1 MTALTVTNATLDGDT
16 VGLRA
21 VDGVIAALGPDVRPE
36 PGDEIHDAGGDA
48 ITPPLV
54 NGHTHAAMTLFRG
67 FGDDLP
73 LMVWLEQKI
82 WPAEMRMSTEDVYWG
97 TRLACL
103 EMIRSG
109 TVRFWDMYW
118 HQMDVARAV
127 VDSGLRATI
136 GQPILEFPGAPDGA
150 RPEHAAEGVEAL
162 QELHPRVSVAIA
174 PHAHYSVT
182 EPSLR
187 LIAEVADAHQ
197 VPVHTHLSETEQEV
211 HDCIAAHGCR
221 PAHYLDRL
229 GLLGERSVLAHGV
242 WLDPAE
248 LELIAERGATVVT
261 NPVSNMKLA
270 VGRAFPYP
278 ATRAAG
284 VAIGLG
290 TDGAGSNN
298 SLDLLA
304 DMKVFALLQKH
315 TSVDPSIL
323 PASDAWAI
331 AIGAF
336 APALGGTSIA
346 VGQPADFLLIDH
358 SGTEMTCG
366 PLLESLVYATSSAA
380 VDTVVVDGQILMAH
394 RRIEGEAEVR
404 ARALEA
410 SRRVCG

>member
-1 MTALTVTNATLDGDT
+1 MTTLTVTNAVIDGT
-16 VGLRA
+16 PTGLRA
-21 VDGVIAALGPDVRPE
+21 IDGIIDALGPEVRPE
-36 PGDEIHDAGGDA
+36 PGDETLDAEGA
-48 ITPPLV
+48 ELTAALV

-73 LMVWLEQKI
+73 LMEWLEQRI
-82 WPAEMRMSTEDVYWG
+82 WPAEAQLTTDDVYWG

-118 HQMDVARAV
+118 HQLDVARAV
-127 VDSGLRATI
+127 IDSGMRATV

-150 RPEHAAEGVEAL
+150 RPEHAAEGIEQLSAL
-162 QELHPRVSVAIA
+162 GPRVNAA
-174 PHAHYSVT
+174 LTPHAHYSVS

-187 LIAEVADAHQ
+187 LIAEISANHQ
-197 VPVHTHLSETEQEV
+197 VPMHTHLSETEQEV
-211 HDCIAAHGCR
+211 LDCIEAHGCR
-221 PAHYLDRL
+221 PTYYLDQL
-229 GLLGERSVLAHGV
+229 GLLNERSVLGHGV
-242 WLDPAE
+242 WLNEDE
-248 LELIAERGATVVT
+248 LALIAERGATIVT

-278 ATRAAG
+278 QARAAG
-284 VAIGLG
+284 VPVGLG

-315 TSVDPSIL
+315 TSVDPSVV

-331 AIGAF
+331 ATGAF
-336 APALGGTSIA
+336 APALGGTPIA
-346 VGQPADFLLIDH
+346 VGEPADFLLVDGA
-358 SGTEMTCG
+358 GTEMTCG
-366 PLLESLVYATSSAA
+366 PLIESLVYATSSAA
-380 VDTVVVDGQILMAH
+380 VDTVVVDGRVLMHH
-394 RRIEGEAEVR
+394 RTIEGEAEVR

-410 SRRVCG
+410 SRRVCA